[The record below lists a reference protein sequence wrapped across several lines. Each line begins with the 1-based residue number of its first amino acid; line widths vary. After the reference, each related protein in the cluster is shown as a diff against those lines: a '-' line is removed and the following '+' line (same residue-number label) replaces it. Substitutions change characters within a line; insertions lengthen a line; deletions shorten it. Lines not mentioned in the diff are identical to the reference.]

1 MRLREVRL
9 LGQDHTS
16 RQSSHRYQGDRP
28 PLGSAIEEHTQ
39 CTRLG
44 TLILGS
50 AHTFCALWGYS
61 TPGGTLLLGRS
72 NTIKGVKWPHTFRR
86 SHTSTLIKAGA
97 GAVNCPRC
105 AVILRGPRTSFPW
118 APPPRPGWPLDG
130 AGAPGSA
137 RPPRLQPSSAAA
149 ADAPGQ
155 RKDRRGRG
163 DPGPQGPL
171 QCGSAA
177 SWTRERPSGRDWWSG
192 VGWGIG
198 ALLSPPEVLL
208 VGHPPLPG
216 SRRTALSWRVF
227 EEL

>member
-1 MRLREVRL
+1 M
-9 LGQDHTS
+9 
-16 RQSSHRYQGDRP
+16 
-28 PLGSAIEEHTQ
+28 
-39 CTRLG
+39 
-44 TLILGS
+44 
-50 AHTFCALWGYS
+50 
-61 TPGGTLLLGRS
+61 
-72 NTIKGVKWPHTFRR
+72 KWPHTFRR

-105 AVILRGPRTSFPW
+105 AVILRGPRTSFPRG
-118 APPPRPGWPLDG
+118 PPPRPGWPLDG

-149 ADAPGQ
+149 ADALGQ

-177 SWTRERPSGRDWWSG
+177 SWTRERRSGRDRWSG

-216 SRRTALSWRVF
+216 SRRTALSWSVF
-227 EEL
+227 EEQWREPLLPAKPWLWLHFGKPPYFVPLAILHASGCAAPPHFVDYWSPDPGLHRAWQPWGLATSLPCDGRQSLHRKK